1 MAAALQDV
9 KGGMSMWEAARLY
22 NLSCETLRRTAVKL
36 WRPHHQ
42 LFWLSKKRNN

>member
-22 NLSCETLRRTAVKL
+22 NLSCETLRRTAVEICGGL
-36 WRPHHQ
+36 TINR
-42 LFWLSKKRNN
+42 FD